1 VDAPLPTTDA
11 LIRPWRTAT
20 VVATLVAAI
29 ELILLVVA
37 AFLLLA
43 KPLSHALHNHAKAV
57 ALTPAKKHIAPVV
70 HHVRKVLPAKPKL
83 SRAQTRV
90 FVFNGNGRSG
100 AASRAA
106 AQLSALGYKIPG
118 TGNAKRQN
126 YATTVV
132 MYRPGYAPEAN
143 RLAHDFHVSV
153 VGPLDGVTVSSL
165 RGAQVTMVLGAG

>member
-29 ELILLVVA
+29 ELVLLVVA

-57 ALTPAKKHIAPVV
+57 ALAPAKTHVAPVV
-70 HHVRKVLPAKPKL
+70 HHVKKVLPAKPKL
-83 SRAQTRV
+83 SREQTRI
-90 FVFNGNGRSG
+90 FVFNGNGRAG
-100 AASRAA
+100 AASAA
-106 AQLSALGYKIPG
+106 GSQLASLGYKISG

-132 MYRPGYAPEAN
+132 MYRPGFEAEGT
-143 RLAHDFHVSV
+143 RLAHDLHVPV

-165 RGAQVTMVLGAG
+165 RGAPLTVVLGAG